1 MMKKA
6 GIFTAIAVLAGI
18 FTAGCGQA
26 KLPESF
32 SEEEVKKEAEK
43 SIALFNERDYAGLI
57 EMGSEA
63 VSYTHLSFSL
73 NLRFDSL
80 TL

>member
-6 GIFTAIAVLAGI
+6 GIFTTMAVLAAV

-32 SEEEVKKEAEK
+32 SEEEVKKEAENP
-43 SIALFNERDYAGLI
+43 S
-57 EMGSEA
+57 
-63 VSYTHLSFSL
+63 
-73 NLRFDSL
+73 RFL
-80 TL
+80 TRGIMPD